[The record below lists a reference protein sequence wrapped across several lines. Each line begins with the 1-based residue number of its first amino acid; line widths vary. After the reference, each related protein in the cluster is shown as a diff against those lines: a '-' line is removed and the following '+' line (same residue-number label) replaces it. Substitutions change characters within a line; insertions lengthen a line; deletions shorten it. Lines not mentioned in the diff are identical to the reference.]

1 MVCNLMVSHLAES
14 EKHKVL
20 VLETLNPFQ
29 WDLLRQHPRYEAK
42 WEGQISICSLQSVAE
57 IFWFFTLGPGVSI
70 DAGSTL
76 LFITNFH
83 EIVELYSLHVAQ
95 AYEEALLKHQINCN
109 REMLAN
115 LDRAKEE
122 GLGLIALPQLPAL
135 SDLLRVNPY
144 VKAQKH
150 IDELFKELAEF
161 TYKHSA
167 VVVLLGHLDAK
178 FKPYGNSRTLTMPP
192 NTSFAGSQLSS
203 TLSQA
208 GGREP
213 SRLML
218 TPVTFGKRS
227 SGNRTAGEAGLNE
240 HKITARLVFYNDWY
254 HKSPYI
260 RSMDTIPDD
269 SEDVLVLVVKVTSLS
284 GVGNIN
290 EPVFF
295 DLSARHP
302 NSDASLNGW
311 LVDFQVQDEQNLLTL
326 IQDSINSTQAPR
338 ATSTQIARQ
347 LAIHSSPFS
356 SQRKFP
362 GHGPLGGEKEDRE
375 DVGENEHENED
386 DNEDDNEDENED
398 EDNTYEGQDAYAD
411 EEQSDE
417 EETSRQGIVEQAAKK
432 QGNEEKGAKELGK
445 EERETKEIGNEDQEA
460 NEEGSKEQGHIQHHR
475 VSTTPEANDFPD
487 LYIEGSDV
495 ELTGTLLEEWS
506 EI

>member
-1 MVCNLMVSHLAES
+1 MVSLFDMWLQRPTWAHLSTGIPTVDQMLHLQSDGFFDFQSVPANAGVTAMVCNLMVTHLAES
-14 EKHKVL
+14 ENHKVL

-29 WDLLRQHPRYEAK
+29 WDLLRQHPRYDAK
-42 WEGQISICSLQSVAE
+42 WDGQISICSLLSVAE
-57 IFWFFTLGPGVSI
+57 IFWFFTLGPGVSM
-70 DAGSTL
+70 DCSSTL
-76 LFITNFH
+76 VFITNFH

-95 AYEEALLKHQINCN
+95 AYEEALLKHQIDCN
-109 REMLAN
+109 REILAN
-115 LDRAKEE
+115 MDRAKEE
-122 GLGLIALPQLPAL
+122 GLDLIALPQLPAL

-178 FKPYGNSRTLTMPP
+178 FKPYGNPRTLSMSP
-192 NTSFAGSQLSS
+192 NASFTGSQPSN
-203 TLSQA
+203 TMSQA

-227 SGNRTAGEAGLNE
+227 SGNRAAGEAGLNE
-240 HKITARLVFYNDWY
+240 HRITARLVFYNDWY

-260 RSMDTIPDD
+260 RSKDTIPDD
-269 SEDVLVLVVKVTSLS
+269 SEDVLVLVVKITSLG

-302 NSDASLNGW
+302 NSNAPLNGW
-311 LVDFQVQDEQNLLTL
+311 LVDFQVQDEENLSTL

-338 ATSTQIARQ
+338 GTSTQIARQ

-362 GHGPLGGEKEDRE
+362 GHGPSEGEKEDR
-375 DVGENEHENED
+375 
-386 DNEDDNEDENED
+386 DNE
-398 EDNTYEGQDAYAD
+398 
-411 EEQSDE
+411 E
-417 EETSRQGIVEQAAKK
+417 EEEGT
-432 QGNEEKGAKELGK
+432 
-445 EERETKEIGNEDQEA
+445 
-460 NEEGSKEQGHIQHHR
+460 NEEGTNEGGTNEEGAKGQKNEEQGTKEQGAQELGHIENHS

-495 ELTGTLLEEWS
+495 ELTGTLLEECS